1 MTFEITPGTIYSA
14 HFPFSDLSNKKKR
27 PVLALSGKDENDD
40 VRIAFITKTS
50 VAEAQGF
57 ALDSADFAD
66 EMLKHQSHVR
76 VDKTFNLHIS
86 RIEKPV
92 AQLSDKGY
100 ERVLRRLV
108 TLDIPNL
115 AALKYRDKPFQSG
128 KSVIPPSGKVI
139 GSAELTNMVEA
150 SLDGWLTTGRFNEAF
165 EKRFADFVGV
175 PYALTTTSGSSA
187 NLLAFTALTSHKLGN
202 RALKPGDEVITV
214 AAGFPTTVNPMLQ
227 NGMVPVFVDV
237 DIPTYNIDPN
247 KIEAAVT
254 NRTRA
259 IMVAHTLGNPFDLDA
274 VMAVAK
280 RHNLWVI
287 EDCCDALGS
296 RYKGQHVGTF
306 GHIATCSF
314 YPAHHI
320 TMGEG
325 GIIFTKDKDLRTII
339 ESFRDWGRDCYCGPG
354 CDNTC
359 GKRFGQQLGSLPF
372 GYDHK
377 YTYSHLG
384 YNLKITD
391 MQAACALAQMDR
403 LPGFIEARKHNFAFL
418 KERLKS
424 CEEFLILPEAT
435 AGSEPSWFG
444 FPITMR
450 ESAGVA
456 RVELL
461 KYLDQNKI
469 GTRLL
474 FAGNLTRQ
482 PYFEGRSYRISGELT
497 NTDNIMNNT
506 FWIGVY
512 PGLTEEM
519 LSFVVEKIETF
530 LGVNF

>member
-1 MTFEITPGTIYSA
+1 MNEAEIKQQIFDLVEQYSA
-14 HFPFSDLSNKKKR
+14 LHF
-27 PVLALSGKDENDD
+27 
-40 VRIAFITKTS
+40 
-50 VAEAQGF
+50 AE
-57 ALDSADFAD
+57 
-66 EMLKHQSHVR
+66 
-76 VDKTFNLHIS
+76 
-86 RIEKPV
+86 
-92 AQLSDKGY
+92 
-100 ERVLRRLV
+100 
-108 TLDIPNL
+108 
-115 AALKYRDKPFQSG
+115 KPFQAG
-128 KSVIPPSGKVI
+128 TSVIPPSGKVI
-139 GSAELTNMVEA
+139 GASELKNMVDA

-165 EKRFADFVGV
+165 EKRFAEFVGV
-175 PYALTTTSGSSA
+175 AYALTTTSGSAA
-187 NLLAFTALTSHKLGN
+187 NLLAFTALTSHKLGD

-237 DIPTYNIDPN
+237 DIPTYNINPQ
-247 KIEAAVT
+247 KIEVAISE
-254 NRTRA
+254 RTRA

-274 VMAVAK
+274 VMAVAHK
-280 RHNLWVI
+280 HKLWVI

-325 GIIFTKDKDLRTII
+325 GMVFTGDPELKKII
-339 ESFRDWGRDCYCGPG
+339 ESFRDWGRDCYCVPG
-354 CDNTC
+354 KDNTC
-359 GKRFGQQLGSLPF
+359 GKRFGWQLGSLPF

-403 LPGFIEARKHNFAFL
+403 LPEFIAARKRNFAYL

-424 CEEFLILPEAT
+424 CEEFLIFPEAT

-444 FPITMR
+444 FPITIR
-450 ESAGVA
+450 ESADIA

-461 KYLDQNKI
+461 KYLDQYKI

-482 PYFEGRSYRISGELT
+482 PYFAGRTYRISGELKC
-497 NTDNIMNNT
+497 TDDIMNNT

-512 PGLTEEM
+512 PGLTEAM
-519 LSFVVEKIETF
+519 LDYVAGQIESFF
-530 LGVNF
+530 GVNF